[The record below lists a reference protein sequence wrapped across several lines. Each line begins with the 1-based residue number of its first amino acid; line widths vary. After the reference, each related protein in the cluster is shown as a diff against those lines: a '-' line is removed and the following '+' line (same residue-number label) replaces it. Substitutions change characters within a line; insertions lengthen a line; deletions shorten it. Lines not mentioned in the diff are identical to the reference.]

1 MRNGGA
7 QKLKR
12 RRRNGENERSTV
24 ACKAEFETKGFPG
37 KCILKLT
44 WETNLVSITPFWRRK
59 YFTNSSLYSGPGR
72 VKEKEEEEEEVA

>member
-12 RRRNGENERSTV
+12 RRRNGENERWTV

-44 WETNLVSITPFWRRK
+44 WETNLVSITPLRRRK
-59 YFTNSSLYSGPGR
+59 YFIIYSLYSGPGR
-72 VKEKEEEEEEVA
+72 VKEKEDEEEEVA